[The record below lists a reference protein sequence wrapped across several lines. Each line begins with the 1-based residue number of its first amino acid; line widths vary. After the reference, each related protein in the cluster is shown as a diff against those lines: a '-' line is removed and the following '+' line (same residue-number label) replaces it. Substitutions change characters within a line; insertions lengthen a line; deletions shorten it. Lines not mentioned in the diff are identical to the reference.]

1 MLKQVLVRPAVYKKI
16 LLGYWIGSSVI
27 LFGYLYLVA
36 LDLGKSLPAT
46 LQAMPSLALVTI
58 IAGLNLL
65 LAADLW
71 KISATD
77 IESSFGT
84 TTLEFKLCRGVT
96 DLFLPTFQSTEVSPE
111 ADKRSRC
118 AGNFLYAGHLTDTFC
133 SLDQDQIGICKLTQC
148 ARMRLFPRSCI
159 LEHDYEH
166 ST

>member
-1 MLKQVLVRPAVYKKI
+1 MLKQVLARPAVYKKI

-65 LAADLW
+65 LAAGLW

-77 IESSFGT
+77 SPLFLSLALVQQLLSLNFVGALLIYFYQHFSQQKFLQKPTRDQGALVISFT
-84 TTLEFKLCRGVT
+84 LVILLTLFVLLIRIRLEFV
-96 DLFLPTFQSTEVSPE
+96 
-111 ADKRSRC
+111 
-118 AGNFLYAGHLTDTFC
+118 N
-133 SLDQDQIGICKLTQC
+133 
-148 ARMRLFPRSCI
+148 
-159 LEHDYEH
+159 
-166 ST
+166 

>member
-1 MLKQVLVRPAVYKKI
+1 MLKQVLARPAVYKKI

-77 IESSFGT
+77 SP
-84 TTLEFKLCRGVT
+84 
-96 DLFLPTFQSTEVSPE
+96 LFLSLALVQQLLSLNFVGALLIYFTNVSVNRSFS
-111 ADKRSRC
+111 RSR
-118 AGNFLYAGHLTDTFC
+118 
-133 SLDQDQIGICKLTQC
+133 QEIKV
-148 ARMRLFPRSCI
+148 RW
-159 LEHDYEH
+159 
-166 ST
+166 